1 MNAISD
7 KELGLVK
14 DELASLAPH
23 KSITLKRLLAVV
35 IVRFEKAN
43 LGALTEARL
52 KKILENLRYRV
63 AIRRGVER
71 VYFAKQIP
79 EPKVKVVKEK
89 APKTTIPAVT
99 DGKPAA
105 PAPETKSS
113 DGKK

>member
-23 KSITLKRLLAVV
+23 KSITLKRLLTGV
-35 IVRFEKAN
+35 IARFEKAS
-43 LGALTEARL
+43 LGAPTEARL

-89 APKTTIPAVT
+89 APKTAVPAVT

-105 PAPETKSS
+105 PAPEKTSN
-113 DGKK
+113 GKK

>member
-1 MNAISD
+1 MNAITD

-23 KSITLKRLLAVV
+23 KSITLKRLLAGV
-35 IVRFEKAN
+35 IARFEKAS
-43 LGALTEARL
+43 LGAPTEARL

-89 APKTTIPAVT
+89 PAPKTAAPAVT
-99 DGKPAA
+99 DGKPTA
-105 PAPETKSS
+105 PAPAKTS